1 MIFYDCTTAP
11 SPRRTRMFIAEKCLD
26 IETYQ
31 INIGKGEQFSSEFVA
46 VNPRATVPVLVTADG
61 TALTENVA
69 IAAYLEEMFPE
80 PRLMGANAEERALVL
95 MWNSLCEA
103 QGGQSIA
110 DTFRNSNPLM
120 KGRALTG
127 VKNFEQIP
135 ELAERAMTRV
145 HLFFDLLEARLS
157 ESDFLA
163 GDDFT
168 MADITGFVFC
178 DFARVIKT
186 TIPSNCPATRA
197 WFAKV
202 KSRASA
208 SA

>member
-11 SPRRTRMFIAEKCLD
+11 SPRRTRMFISEKGID
-26 IETYQ
+26 IQTRQ
-31 INIGKGEQFSSEFVA
+31 VNIGKGEQLSPEFLA
-46 VNPRATVPVLVTADG
+46 VNPRATVPVLVTEEG

-69 IAAYLEEMFPE
+69 IAAYLEEMFPG
-80 PRLMGANAEERALVL
+80 PLLMGTTAEERALVL
-95 MWNSLCEA
+95 MWNALCEA

-110 DTFRNSNPLM
+110 DAFRNSNPYM

-127 VKNFEQIP
+127 TENFEQIP
-135 ELAERAMTRV
+135 ELAERAMKRV
-145 HLFFDLLEARLS
+145 HLFFALLEARLS
-157 ESDFLA
+157 ERDFLA
-163 GDDFT
+163 GDSFT

-186 TIPSNCPATRA
+186 PIPDSYTATRA
-197 WFAKV
+197 WFERI
-202 KSRASA
+202 KSRPSA